1 MTQVSEL
8 AILLPVL
15 LFSVVVHEC
24 AHGWTAE
31 KFGDRTA
38 RIMGRLT
45 LNPLP
50 HIDPFGTVILPI
62 FLAAF
67 HSPIMIGWAKPVPIN
82 FQNLRNPKK
91 NILWVGISGPAVNIL
106 MAIISGLLRKLLLA
120 ITIKNAALFNAVEPV
135 RLVLEFGVQINIILA
150 VFNMIPIPPL
160 DGSRFVYSLLPD
172 KLARYYGSLERYGF
186 FILLIMMAAG
196 VLDIFIG
203 PLYYSVMSI
212 FHFLK
217 IL

>member
-1 MTQVSEL
+1 MNQISEL
-8 AILLPVL
+8 AIALPVL
-15 LFSVVVHEC
+15 LFSVIVHEC

-31 KFGDRTA
+31 KFGDPTA
-38 RIMGRLT
+38 RLMGRLT

-50 HIDPFGTVILPI
+50 HIDPFGTVLLPI
-62 FLAAF
+62 LLAVA
-67 HSPIMIGWAKPVPIN
+67 HSPIMIGWAKPVPVN

-91 NILWVGISGPAVNIL
+91 DILWVGISGPVANIL
-106 MAIISGLLRKLLLA
+106 MAIISGLLLKVDFVFAIAPIRYMLA
-120 ITIKNAALFNAVEPV
+120 VSI
-135 RLVLEFGVQINIILA
+135 QINVILA

-172 KLARYYGSLERYGF
+172 KLAHYYGSLERYGF
-186 FILLIMMAAG
+186 FILLIMLYTGM
-196 VLDIFIG
+196 LNIFIS
-203 PLYYSVMSI
+203 PLYYSVMYI